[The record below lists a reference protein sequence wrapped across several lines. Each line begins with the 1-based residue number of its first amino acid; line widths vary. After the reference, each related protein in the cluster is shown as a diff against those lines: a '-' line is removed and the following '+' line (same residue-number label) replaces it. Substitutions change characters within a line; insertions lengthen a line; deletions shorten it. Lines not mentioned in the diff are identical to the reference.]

1 MVIEDDCR
9 LQIRF
14 MQLFNPKSKVRVQ
27 CNPIFL
33 CTSQLALELVQ
44 TIHTLGED
52 WGNHSFIH
60 SFIGQT
66 RACPMVVKF
75 ENIGTKMWSPE
86 DFIMQLGGGIIL
98 VLSKTVWV
106 AITKCHL
113 GGSQTETLFLS
124 GVEAGESWIT
134 V

>member
-27 CNPIFL
+27 CNSIFL
-33 CTSQLALELVQ
+33 CTLQLALELVQ

-86 DFIMQLGGGIIL
+86 DFIMQLG
-98 VLSKTVWV
+98 VELS
-106 AITKCHL
+106 
-113 GGSQTETLFLS
+113 LFCPRQFGWL
-124 GVEAGESWIT
+124 
-134 V
+134 